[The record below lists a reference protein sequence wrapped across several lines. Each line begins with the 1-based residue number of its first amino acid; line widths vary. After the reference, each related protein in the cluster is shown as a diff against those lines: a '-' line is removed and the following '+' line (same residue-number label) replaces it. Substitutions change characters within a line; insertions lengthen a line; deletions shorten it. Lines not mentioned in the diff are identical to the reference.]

1 MGDEGI
7 AKSSEAAFDPSGPS
21 APSGA
26 ARSVFLSYASHDADT
41 AQSVCQFLESHGVS
55 CWLAPRDV
63 KPGAPYADA
72 IVAAINEAKAVVLML
87 SGSAVA
93 SDHVAREVERAAS
106 KHKTIIAFRIDSAAL
121 NPGLEYFLSNSQW
134 IDVPALGMPAGLA
147 KLKEAVGQGPTN
159 VADPGVPPKPTG
171 KAKRFAMAAALV
183 VGVGVAVAL
192 GIHFWS
198 PKASVQA
205 PAVAAISDRSIA
217 VLPFVDMSEKKDQE
231 YFADGMSEEVL
242 DLLAKIPGLTV
253 IGRTS
258 SFQFKGMNQDLR
270 AIGTKLGAAYVVEG
284 SVRRTQDRVRVT
296 AQLVDARDGA
306 HRWSETY
313 DRPAGDALQVQDEI
327 AVSLARALE
336 VGVVADSPS
345 PMRRL
350 KNDQA
355 YDAYLRGLYASERND
370 VDGVTAAQAYFR
382 QALDIDPTYTDAA
395 VQLAFA
401 YYSQA
406 NQGMVPAGIG
416 YEQAR
421 RAVESALKL
430 DPECGLAHGILGA
443 IHSDYDRDWAA
454 ADREFKRA
462 RTLAPHNGDVLWL
475 SAQLPLALGQ
485 DAAARQLYKEALAY
499 DPLNSPPYMMLAFVE
514 QRLGHWSEA
523 EAVDRRLIEIA
534 PTYDFGH
541 VNLAA
546 DLLMLGDREAALAEV
561 KREGNPIGRAEG
573 LAFVYHAMGR
583 KDESDAALRELIT
596 EGAHNCPF
604 CVAEVYG
611 SRGQRTEAL
620 QWLGRACAE
629 KDPSLFLIKGDPWRK
644 DLEGDPRYKAFLKKM
659 NLPE

>member
-1 MGDEGI
+1 MEGEGNKGESPPLGV
-7 AKSSEAAFDPSGPS
+7 A
-21 APSGA
+21 GA
-26 ARSVFLSYASHDADT
+26 VFLSYASHDADT
-41 AQSVCQFLESHGVS
+41 ANSICQYLESHGVS
-55 CWLAPRDV
+55 CWLAPRNV
-63 KPGAPYADA
+63 RPGTVYADA
-72 IVAAINEAKAVVLML
+72 IVRAINEAKTVVLVL

-93 SDHVAREVERAAS
+93 SSHVGKEVERASS
-106 KHKTIIAFRIDSAAL
+106 KNKQIIGFRIDAAAL
-121 NPGLEYFLSNSQW
+121 SPALEYFLSESQW
-134 IDVPALGMPAGLA
+134 IDVPALGMAGALA
-147 KLKEAVGQGPTN
+147 KLQAAAGRGPTI
-159 VADPGVPPKPTG
+159 VADRGVRAKPAG
-171 KAKRFAMAAALV
+171 KTRRLAIAAV
-183 VGVGVAVAL
+183 MVIGVGVAVAL
-192 GIHFWS
+192 GLQFW
-198 PKASVQA
+198 PASRRDGQA
-205 PAVAAISDRSIA
+205 VTASGPAPSAAAPISDKSIA
-217 VLPFVDMSEKKDQE
+217 VLPFTDLSEKKDQE
-231 YFADGMSEEVL
+231 YFADGMAEEVL

-258 SFQFKGMNQDLR
+258 SFQFKGQNQDLR

-284 SVRRTQDRVRVT
+284 SVRRTPERVRVT
-296 AQLVDARDGA
+296 AQLIDARDGA

-327 AVSLARALE
+327 ATSLARALE
-336 VGVVADSPS
+336 VGVSADSPS

-350 KNDQA
+350 KNDHA

-370 VDGVTAAQAYFR
+370 VDGMTAAVAYFR
-382 QALDIDPTYTDAA
+382 QALDIDPTFTDAA

-430 DPECGLAHGILGA
+430 DPRQGLAHAILGA

-462 RTLAPHNGDVLWL
+462 VALAPHNGDVLWL

-485 DAAARQLYKEALAY
+485 HAVARQLYKEALAY
-499 DPLNSPPYMMLAFVE
+499 DPLNPPPYMMLAFVE
-514 QRLGHWSEA
+514 ERLGHWSDA
-523 EAVDRRLIEIA
+523 TAADQRLIEIA
-534 PTYDFGH
+534 PAYDFGH
-541 VNLAA
+541 VNLGL
-546 DLLMLGDREAALAEV
+546 DLLMLGDRETALVEV
-561 KREGNPIGRAEG
+561 KREGNPMGRAEG
-573 LAFVYHAMGR
+573 LALVYHALGR
-583 KDESDAALRELIT
+583 EHESDAALRELIT

-620 QWLGRACAE
+620 QWLDRAYAE
-629 KDPSLFLIKGDPWRK
+629 KDPSLFLIKADPWLK